1 MIRYCEG
8 YIIKVN
14 PCVTPGPKNIQCFY
28 IICDWILWR
37 IKVTVKVYWNN
48 FILKL
53 TTTVSSYYELPIYCL
68 LTGLNLCKKKR
79 NSMSKIRKCLKM
91 FLDKIVRKIVFQLRC
106 KNRALISQGHQK
118 GKGISS
124 LQYWTP

>member
-1 MIRYCEG
+1 MIGYCEG
-8 YIIKVN
+8 
-14 PCVTPGPKNIQCFY
+14 
-28 IICDWILWR
+28 LEL
-37 IKVTVKVYWNN
+37 TVKVYWNN

-53 TTTVSSYYELPIYCL
+53 TTTVSSYYELPIYYL
-68 LTGLNLCKKKR
+68 LTGLNLCKKKKFYEQDKK
-79 NSMSKIRKCLKM
+79 MSENV
-91 FLDKIVRKIVFQLRC
+91 FDKIVRKIVFQLRC